1 LGADL
6 IWRRYA
12 AALSFLCAWLTRVY
26 SIALWYLSA
35 LHWRIPGNV
44 AAAAAARI
52 HDASDSIFTSSS
64 HIRIHVISIGIL
76 LAAAAEAWAMMPW
89 WLPAGTHC
97 NASSPRWWAITIT
110 AALLLQLSEKHWPA
124 RACRPYTS
132 QNWSSHV
139 ETPWRWHLSFRSE
152 EHCEF
157 KQLGASRL
165 NCWPQFYLLLS
176 IVPTDTDTMANW
188 PQYWRTAWADYTLR
202 WILFLQFTHSIYQVR
217 QCRLDTITD
226 TIRQRIMSNA
236 KKLTAKKFVAWKSR
250 AEDWGEDSQNDGVSA
265 SHNGQNWSWIMK
277 WLWHEIA

>member
-165 NCWPQFYLLLS
+165 NCWPQLYLLLS
-176 IVPTDTDTMANW
+176 IVPTDTGT
-188 PQYWRTAWADYTLR
+188 WRTDR
-202 WILFLQFTHSIYQVR
+202 N
-217 QCRLDTITD
+217 TD
-226 TIRQRIMSNA
+226 APRGQTIRYAGFCFSNSLTQYI
-236 KKLTAKKFVAWKSR
+236 KLDNADLIQSLILYDKGLCRMPRNWLLRNLLLGSPAQKTEGKTAKTMECQHHIMDR
-250 AEDWGEDSQNDGVSA
+250 TEAE
-265 SHNGQNWSWIMK
+265 
-277 WLWHEIA
+277 